1 MGVSGQGGQRLLE
14 PEAFPLPLVAEPEG
28 QADAQ
33 GNKVLVLA
41 GGCFWCVEGVFRELV
56 GVSRVVSGYAGGL
69 AETADYERVC
79 TGLTGHA
86 EVVQLIYEP
95 SIISRGQLLKVFF
108 SVAHNPT
115 HLNHQG
121 ADQGSQYRS
130 AVFYETLEE
139 RQQAAAYIE
148 QLNASKAWSEPLTT
162 VLEPLEAFYP
172 AEAYHQNY
180 AARNPHQPYI
190 QAVAQPKR
198 QQVQTHFAD
207 WLEPDDQ

>member
-28 QADAQ
+28 QKDAQ
-33 GNKVLVLA
+33 GSKVLVLA
-41 GGCFWCVEGVFRELV
+41 GGCFWCVEGVFLELA
-56 GVSRVVSGYAGGL
+56 GVSRVVSGYAGGQ
-69 AETADYERVC
+69 AETADYEQVC
-79 TGLTGHA
+79 SGLTGHA
-86 EVVQLIYEP
+86 EVVQITYDP
-95 SIISRGQLLKVFF
+95 AIISRGQLLQVFF

-121 ADQGSQYRS
+121 ADRGTQYRS
-130 AVFYETLEE
+130 AIFHVTPQEK
-139 RQQAAAYIE
+139 QQAADYIV
-148 QLNASKAWSEPLTT
+148 QLNAVKAWSEPLAT
-162 VLEPLEAFYP
+162 VLEPLETFYP

-198 QQVQTHFAD
+198 QQVKAHFAD
-207 WLEPDDQ
+207 WLEPDA